1 MHYVLDKL
9 NNIIGILYRKDIC
22 KEYSYLFYHIKI
34 KAFKIYNS
42 KIHTLKPIPTKY
54 DLIVFGAGPSGI
66 GTVYEYMK
74 DNFDKKVL
82 LIEEGRPASEY
93 KYLNVVEWQEAYGD
107 PNNSQYYQTNINAL
121 QVGKGIGGGAL
132 HFGLQYIEDTS
143 HFPLV
148 DFSNLRN
155 QLGISKYDYSK
166 NIVPDN
172 MKKFKSFLEEQTEQT
187 NVRIDNNYIY
197 ATDENYNTRV
207 LYSKLLN
214 NVNNLNLDILTY
226 SEVEKI
232 LTHPDIESMHIDGI
246 NLHNH
251 IFRAKNYVLACGALG
266 TPELLL
272 KNDLIPP
279 GKYIFHDHIG
289 FTLLYKKDN
298 YNIYDDKYI
307 LGHLQARAKNHD
319 WQVYFSLIPHVKD
332 TLIVTFATS
341 RKLDNTKKV
350 DLSLDISNNLFINN
364 YSTQEDGT
372 YGSYKKILE
381 HAFKEITKELENFGY
396 SIDLPNELPKLSLKQ
411 LYEIMYP
418 TSLSIY
424 HYQST
429 LADKVVKPVKNID
442 KFNHLNNFRLEG
454 LSENLLVADLSIYGT
469 NFQHI
474 GSTTAV
480 AYACGTTLGKLLKNQ
495 EL

>member
-22 KEYSYLFYHIKI
+22 KEHSYLFYHIKT

-42 KIHTLKPIPTKY
+42 KIYNLKPIPIKY
-54 DLIVFGAGPSGI
+54 DLIVIGAGPSGI

-74 DNFDKKVL
+74 KNKKVL

-93 KYLNVVEWQEAYGD
+93 TYLNVEQWQQALND
-107 PNNSQYYQTNINAL
+107 PNNSQYYKTNIIGL
-121 QVGKGIGGGAL
+121 QVGKGIGGGTL

-148 DFSNLRN
+148 DLSNLRN
-155 QLGISKYDYSK
+155 KLGISKYDYSK

-172 MKKFKSFLEEQTEQT
+172 MKKFKSFLEEQAKET
-187 NVRIDNNYIY
+187 NFKIDNNYIY

-214 NVNNLNLDILTY
+214 NLNLDILTY

-232 LTHPDIESMHIDGI
+232 LRHSHNESMHIDGI
-246 NLHNH
+246 NLHKH

-272 KNDLIPP
+272 KNDLIPS

-298 YNIYDDKYI
+298 FNMYDDDNYI

-319 WQVYFSLIPHVKD
+319 WQVYFSLIPGLKD
-332 TLIVTFATS
+332 ILIVTFATS

-350 DLSLDISNNLFINN
+350 HFSLDNSNNLFINN
-364 YSTQEDGT
+364 YNTLEDGT
-372 YGSYKKILE
+372 YGLYKKILLD
-381 HAFKEITKELENFGY
+381 AFIEITLELKNFGY
-396 SIDLPNELPKLSLKQ
+396 NIDLTDELTKLPLEQ
-411 LYEIMYP
+411 LHEQMHP

-429 LADKVVKPVKNID
+429 LADKVVTPVLETD
-442 KFNHLNNFRLEG
+442 KFNDIHNFRLKG
-454 LSENLLVADLSIYGT
+454 LPKNLLVADLSIYGID
-469 NFQHI
+469 FQHF
-474 GSTTAV
+474 GSTSAV
-480 AYACGTTLGKLLKNQ
+480 AYACGTTLGKLLKKHN
-495 EL
+495 L